1 MTETNDPIGELSHKL
16 DVLLKRQELFS
27 YEIKNLSD
35 ELQLL
40 KGLQNEGEQE
50 EGIPQVF
57 DSSENLI
64 EVDNPGVSVEP
75 AYSESEPDSE
85 SYKSSYFI
93 PNPVKPPQP
102 KSDIEKF
109 IGENLI
115 NKIGILITI
124 IGVAIG
130 AKYSID
136 HNLISPVARILL
148 GYFMGLGILG
158 IGLKLKRNY
167 ENYSA
172 VLVSGAI
179 AILYFITFFAYSLYN
194 LFPQLFAFA
203 LMLLFTSLGITAALR
218 YNKQVIAH
226 IGLVGAYAVPFLLSN
241 DSGNISTLFS
251 YIAFINIG
259 ILVIAFKKYWKPL
272 YYATFAISWLVY
284 VSWYNNNYHS
294 SEHFA
299 LALIF
304 LVLFFMTFY
313 AIFLAYKLVQKE
325 KFDMDD
331 VMLQLTNSFIFYG
344 IGYSILK
351 TNSSTEHLMGM
362 FSLCNAGVHFIV
374 SLVIYREKLADRNLF
389 FLVAG
394 MVVLFITIAIPV
406 QLDGNW
412 VTLLWAGEAALLFW
426 IGRTRTIQ
434 FYEILAYALIL
445 LTFFSII
452 QDWMTVYDTYS
463 PDKTGTRIY
472 PIFNVN
478 FLTSALVVASFTF
491 INILNRNSRY
501 DTPKFSMISLWVFIS
516 FLIPALLFI
525 VIYYSFRIEIE
536 TYWNQLYID
545 SNQSANSITHSL
557 DGKYQ
562 DSYLLKFQVVWVLNY
577 SLFIVSAL
585 NFLNVKRLKSYN
597 LGFTSLILSIL
608 AIMVFLIQGLSVLG
622 DLKEG
627 YINQP
632 FTDYFHGG
640 GFNIGIR
647 YISYVFVGLVLFS
660 TFLNINRDYFQTVS
674 ADLKKGLEM
683 LFHITLLWI
692 ASSELITWMDIEKF
706 SHFSKL
712 GLTILWGVYALIV
725 IVLGI
730 SRKRKHLRVGAIAL
744 FGITLYKLFFF
755 DLSDLDTIA
764 KTIVFVSLGVLLL
777 IISFLYNKYKHL
789 ISGDIKD

>member
-1 MTETNDPIGELSHKL
+1 
-16 DVLLKRQELFS
+16 
-27 YEIKNLSD
+27 
-35 ELQLL
+35 
-40 KGLQNEGEQE
+40 
-50 EGIPQVF
+50 
-57 DSSENLI
+57 
-64 EVDNPGVSVEP
+64 
-75 AYSESEPDSE
+75 
-85 SYKSSYFI
+85 
-93 PNPVKPPQP
+93 
-102 KSDIEKF
+102 
-109 IGENLI
+109 
-115 NKIGILITI
+115 
-124 IGVAIG
+124 
-130 AKYSID
+130 
-136 HNLISPVARILL
+136 
-148 GYFMGLGILG
+148 
-158 IGLKLKRNY
+158 
-167 ENYSA
+167 
-172 VLVSGAI
+172 
-179 AILYFITFFAYSLYN
+179 
-194 LFPQLFAFA
+194 
-203 LMLLFTSLGITAALR
+203 
-218 YNKQVIAH
+218 
-226 IGLVGAYAVPFLLSN
+226 
-241 DSGNISTLFS
+241 
-251 YIAFINIG
+251 
-259 ILVIAFKKYWKPL
+259 
-272 YYATFAISWLVY
+272 
-284 VSWYNNNYHS
+284 
-294 SEHFA
+294 
-299 LALIF
+299 
-304 LVLFFMTFY
+304 
-313 AIFLAYKLVQKE
+313 
-325 KFDMDD
+325 
-331 VMLQLTNSFIFYG
+331 
-344 IGYSILK
+344 
-351 TNSSTEHLMGM
+351 
-362 FSLCNAGVHFIV
+362 
-374 SLVIYREKLADRNLF
+374 
-389 FLVAG
+389 
-394 MVVLFITIAIPV
+394 
-406 QLDGNW
+406 
-412 VTLLWAGEAALLFW
+412 
-426 IGRTRTIQ
+426 
-434 FYEILAYALIL
+434 
-445 LTFFSII
+445 
-452 QDWMTVYDTYS
+452 
-463 PDKTGTRIY
+463 
-472 PIFNVN
+472 
-478 FLTSALVVASFTF
+478 
-491 INILNRNSRY
+491 
-501 DTPKFSMISLWVFIS
+501 
-516 FLIPALLFI
+516 

>member
-1 MTETNDPIGELSHKL
+1 MTAPNDPIGELSHKL

-40 KGLQNEGEQE
+40 KDLQIEGEQG
-50 EGIPQVF
+50 EGIPLVF
-57 DSSENLI
+57 DNSENLMK
-64 EVDNPGVSVEP
+64 VDNPGESAEP
-75 AYSESEPDSE
+75 VYSESEPDSE
-85 SYKSSYFI
+85 SYKSSFFI
-93 PNPVKPPQP
+93 PNPVNTPQP

-115 NKIGILITI
+115 NKIGIAITI

-136 HNLISPVARILL
+136 HDLISPIGRIIL
-148 GYFMGLGILG
+148 GYLMGFGLLG

-194 LFPQLFAFA
+194 LFPQLSAFA
-203 LMLLFTSLGITAALR
+203 LMVVFTILGVAAAIR

-226 IGLVGAYAVPFLLSN
+226 IGMVGAYGVPFLLSN
-241 DSGNISTLFS
+241 DSGNVSILFS
-251 YIAFINIG
+251 YIAVINIG
-259 ILVIAFKKYWKPL
+259 ILLIAFKKYWKPL
-272 YYATFAISWLVY
+272 YYASFAISWLVY
-284 VSWYNNNYHS
+284 VSWYNNNFQS
-294 SEHFA
+294 ADHFSV
-299 LALIF
+299 ALIF
-304 LVLFFMTFY
+304 LALFFATFY
-313 AIFLAYKLVQKE
+313 AIFLAYKLVQNE
-325 KFDMDD
+325 NFNLDD
-331 VMLQLTNSFIFYG
+331 VILLLTNSFIFYG

-351 TNSSTEHLMGM
+351 TNVTTEHLSGI
-362 FSLCNAGVHFIV
+362 FTLCNAMIHFVVCLI
-374 SLVIYREKLADRNLF
+374 IYRQKLADRNLF
-389 FLVAG
+389 YLVAG
-394 MVVLFITIAIPV
+394 LVLLFVTISIPV

-452 QDWMTVYDTYS
+452 QDWMTVYDSYS
-463 PDKTGTRIY
+463 PDKPGTRIV
-472 PIFNVN
+472 PLINVN
-478 FLTSALVVASFTF
+478 FLTSALVIASFTF

-501 DTPKFSMISLWVFIS
+501 DTPKFSISSVWVFIS

-545 SNQSANSITHSL
+545 SIQGANRITNSL

-562 DSYLLKFQVVWVLNY
+562 ESYLLKFQGLWVLNY
-577 SLFIVSAL
+577 SLFLVSL
-585 NFLNVKRLKSYN
+585 LSFLNVKRLKSYN
-597 LGFTSLILSIL
+597 LGIATLILSIL
-608 AIMVFLIQGLSVLG
+608 VILVFLIQGLSVLG
-622 DLKEG
+622 DLKES

-632 FTDYFHGG
+632 STYYFHGG

-647 YISYVFVGLVLFS
+647 YITYVFAGLILFS
-660 TFLNINRDYFQTVS
+660 TRLNISQDYFQTAS
-674 ADLKKGLEM
+674 NDLKKGLEI
-683 LFHITLLWI
+683 LFHITLLSI
-692 ASSELITWMDIEKF
+692 ASSELIAWLDIEKF

-725 IVLGI
+725 IGLGI
-730 SRKRKHLRVGAIAL
+730 SKKKKYLRIGAIFL

-755 DLSDLDTIA
+755 DISDLDTIA
-764 KTIVFVSLGVLLL
+764 KTIVFVSLGILLL

-789 ISGDIKD
+789 ISGDTEV